1 MLSWFHEV
9 FWEKNFFSSKNK
21 DEALIEDFHENGI
34 YNDTRVGDIIHKLL
48 LDIHYTIDI
57 ESKIFYEKETKNR
70 PADIMQKTLKF
81 PQV

>member
-1 MLSWFHEV
+1 MKMRLLLKIFMRMA
-9 FWEKNFFSSKNK
+9 F
-21 DEALIEDFHENGI
+21 
-34 YNDTRVGDIIHKLL
+34 YNDSRVGDIIHKLL

-57 ESKIFYEKETKNR
+57 ESKNFYEKEKNR

>member
-1 MLSWFHEV
+1 MRMAF
-9 FWEKNFFSSKNK
+9 
-21 DEALIEDFHENGI
+21 
-34 YNDTRVGDIIHKLL
+34 YNDSRVGDIIHKLL

-57 ESKIFYEKETKNR
+57 ESKNFYEKEKNR